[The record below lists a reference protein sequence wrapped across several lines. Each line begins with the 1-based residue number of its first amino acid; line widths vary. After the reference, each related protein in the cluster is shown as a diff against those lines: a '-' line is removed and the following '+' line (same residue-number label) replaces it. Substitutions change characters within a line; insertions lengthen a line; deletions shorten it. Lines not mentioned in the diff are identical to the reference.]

1 MKDKKLERKIY
12 QSLKEKLEKTNIYEK
27 LKQFSNTPREE
38 RKVRQKLNEDIEKIL
53 VKGTRKVL
61 LELVG
66 DENKIAESS
75 PIWINEYASLTDV
88 NYVFEYNSKYYEV
101 GIVLLSQDIAVK
113 IWEAGEFW
121 VKMCLYG
128 EGKLTKEEY
137 EEAERKYREEIK
149 ANLL

>member
-101 GIVLLSQDIAVK
+101 GIVLLSQDIVVK

-121 VKMCLYG
+121 FKMCLYC